1 MRKAKFILPLTAF
14 MLIASCGCGK
24 PSVTESSSDPKD
36 VSEEPADASQEPSQE
51 PAKFTRYNK
60 DLVFHSDILDTDLKY
75 SVYLPE
81 GYEQNSTERY
91 PVVYMLHGY
100 GDDNNSWNGDW
111 LHAADR
117 IKALEGGGMREMIY
131 VFPYGYQGYYVN
143 KYDGSFNYMDMFAE
157 EFIPHIDASFRTL
170 ADKGHRSIT
179 GYSMGGFG
187 AYVLAA
193 KHPELFLCSAP
204 LSMSFRTDRQYMTEG
219 SGRRSQWGSLFGGK
233 DEKGEGRLTDYY
245 KQHCPYYV
253 FNDANR
259 ESLETVKWYFT
270 CGDDE
275 EQLLIAGDS
284 LHVVMRD
291 RAFKHEYRVGN
302 GGHTSTYWMTAL
314 TEVLPMFAYYLRT
327 FFATSLKLLPRLY
340 LPLLMLVLADAV
352 IAAVLVRKKKY
363 LQIFMTVFTQFV
375 MIGMVSGIPLLMEEI
390 HFYPRI
396 VFPLYLILAGSAM
409 LALITAREDADHVFR
424 GWKIVAGFSVLF
436 FLIQGFFVTQIAEN
450 HYISNQLDLTYT
462 AMVQQKIRKYEAETG
477 IRVEKVATARDE
489 VSTRYYDG
497 IYYTFDQIN
506 ERVLGMSTFSLLRY
520 TSDAEHDFQLIDMDE
535 DVFKKYFEGRDWVE
549 FDVDEQVVI
558 EGDTLYW
565 CAF

>member
-36 VSEEPADASQEPSQE
+36 VSEEPAEASQEPSQE
-51 PAKFTRYNK
+51 TAKFTRYNK

-219 SGRRSQWGSLFGGK
+219 SGWRSQWGSLFGGK

-314 TEVLPMFAYYLRT
+314 TEVLPMFAYYMDGGQEWPGRDITAPQVPEVEFDSNGAYVSESFSKDGTIVYVAFKDADGSALIAELSR
-327 FFATSLKLLPRLY
+327 AASAKDCALLPCDLKEKSLQDWVAFY
-340 LPLLMLVLADAV
+340 SSVYEGGKAQAFGLTAAAGEIMAMSGSFDKMYF
-352 IAAVLVRKKKY
+352 IAPDLGEDVATEKGQK
-363 LQIFMTVFTQFV
+363 
-375 MIGMVSGIPLLMEEI
+375 
-390 HFYPRI
+390 
-396 VFPLYLILAGSAM
+396 YLILNTDNGPFYLGSG
-409 LALITAREDADHVFR
+409 ALYKSCKRSGAAFEYRVIKGTGNFAEDALR
-424 GWKIVAGFSVLF
+424 CIETNKSLF
-436 FLIQGFFVTQIAEN
+436 
-450 HYISNQLDLTYT
+450 
-462 AMVQQKIRKYEAETG
+462 
-477 IRVEKVATARDE
+477 
-489 VSTRYYDG
+489 
-497 IYYTFDQIN
+497 TF
-506 ERVLGMSTFSLLRY
+506 
-520 TSDAEHDFQLIDMDE
+520 
-535 DVFKKYFEGRDWVE
+535 
-549 FDVDEQVVI
+549 
-558 EGDTLYW
+558 
-565 CAF
+565 